1 MAIKSILSRHRL
13 AFIAALALVAVAVA
27 IPATAFVIVP
37 IFVRSSVV
45 ESVPTAT
52 RSAATPLAAGTSTPE
67 IGSTPAVAGNATLST
82 GTLRR
87 ISVIHFGTG
96 RVSILQAGGERFLRF
111 ENVEI
116 AAAPAIHVYLSDR
129 TDGSPGTFT
138 DLGTL
143 KATSGSFNYVIPATV
158 DLARIKSVVAW
169 CQQFTVT
176 VTYAV
181 LQSA

>member
-1 MAIKSILSRHRL
+1 MAIRSVLGRHRL
-13 AFIAALALVAVAVA
+13 AFIAAIALIAAAVA
-27 IPATAFVIVP
+27 IPVTAFVIVP

-45 ESVPTAT
+45 ESAPVGAP
-52 RSAATPLAAGTSTPE
+52 SAAPPSAAGTSTPE
-67 IGSTPAVAGNATLST
+67 LASTPAVAGNATLST

-87 ISVIHFGTG
+87 ISVIHFGSG
-96 RVSILQAGGERFLRF
+96 KVSILQVSRQRFLRF

-138 DLGTL
+138 DLGSL
-143 KATSGSFNYVIPATV
+143 KATSGSFNYQIPTTV
-158 DLARIKSVVAW
+158 DLARVKSVVAW

-181 LQSA
+181 LQPA

>member
-1 MAIKSILSRHRL
+1 MAIKTILGRHRL
-13 AFIAALALVAVAVA
+13 ALIAAIALIAVAVA
-27 IPATAFVIVP
+27 APVAAFVIVP

-45 ESVPTAT
+45 ESAPTAT
-52 RSAATPLAAGTSTPE
+52 SSAAASSAAGTSTPE
-67 IGSTPAVAGNATLST
+67 IASTPAVAANATLST

-87 ISVIHFGTG
+87 ISVIHFGSG
-96 RVSILQAGGERFLRF
+96 KVSILQVSRQRFLRF

-129 TDGSPGTFT
+129 IDGSPGSFT

-143 KATSGSFNYVIPATV
+143 KATSGSFNYEISAAV
-158 DLARIKSVVAW
+158 DLTRVRSVVAW

-181 LQSA
+181 LQPA